1 VSSIVIAIPHQVP
14 RKYPVPDGFTYRELQ
29 TIKTVTGLRPAEFE
43 DALNS
48 GDPDI
53 VIALAVICA
62 KRAGH
67 NMTADD
73 LMDLEVGAI
82 TVEGDD
88 DADPTTAGDAV
99 EDQPATTPEDGGTPP
114 SLASTASDPGNSPS

>member
-1 VSSIVIAIPHQVP
+1 MSHIVISIPNQVP
-14 RKYPVPDGFTYRELQ
+14 RKYPVPDSFTYRELQ

-43 DALNS
+43 DALNV

-53 VIALAVICA
+53 VIALSVICA

-67 NMTADD
+67 NITADD

-88 DADPTTAGDAV
+88 DSDPTTAGDAV
-99 EDQPATTPEDGGTPP
+99 EDQPAMIPADGGTQP
-114 SLASTASDPGNSPS
+114 

>member
-1 VSSIVIAIPHQVP
+1 MSSIVIAIPNQVP
-14 RKYPVPDGFTYRELQ
+14 RKYPVPDSFTYRELQ

-67 NMTADD
+67 SMTADD

-88 DADPTTAGDAV
+88 EEDPTIAGDASA
-99 EDQPATTPEDGGTPP
+99 DQPATTLEDGGTQP
-114 SLASTASDPGNSPS
+114 SLASTASAPGNS